1 MWDKFFELINIEV
14 QCGKNYLKTFLQQET
29 EALGNNIGKEPQK
42 PRLKIEKYGY
52 YIFTDNICSAR
63 NSMKVV
69 VFCKHVLILQNNDS
83 NFLTW
88 KVA

>member
-42 PRLKIEKYGY
+42 PRPKLKNMDIIYLLI
-52 YIFTDNICSAR
+52 IFALPAI
-63 NSMKVV
+63 
-69 VFCKHVLILQNNDS
+69 Q
-83 NFLTW
+83 W
-88 KVA
+88 KW